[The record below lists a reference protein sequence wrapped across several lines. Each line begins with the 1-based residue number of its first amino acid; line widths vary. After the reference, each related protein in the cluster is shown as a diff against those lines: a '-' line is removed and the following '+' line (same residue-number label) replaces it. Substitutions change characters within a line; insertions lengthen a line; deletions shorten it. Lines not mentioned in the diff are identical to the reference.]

1 MKLKRKSIKE
11 TWGWHLLSF
20 LGSSTQDSRD
30 IVGCWVCKHNLQ
42 VQSTALCLHQCLTS
56 MQGWGMKG
64 FPLAEDQSLDVLHS
78 LSKVK
83 TGKRE
88 LMRKFS
94 YWTTSQKT
102 LYFYSW
108 IWEKRG
114 PRRGTHLYFLYLLFG
129 VLHIYNFHRKI
140 CPLSLCYVI
149 LKNINFQLNH
159 ILPTIIKL

>member
-1 MKLKRKSIKE
+1 MRVTSAI
-11 TWGWHLLSF
+11 LLGQSHSG
-20 LGSSTQDSRD
+20 LQRHCG
-30 IVGCWVCKHNLQ
+30 VWVCKHNLQ
-42 VQSTALCLHQCLTS
+42 VQSTILCLHQCLTS

-64 FPLAEDQSLDVLHS
+64 FPLAEDQCLDVLHS

-83 TGKRE
+83 AGKRE

-94 YWTTSQKT
+94 YWTTSQKI

-108 IWEKRG
+108 IWGKRG
-114 PRRGTHLYFLYLLFG
+114 PRRSACLYFLYLLFW

-149 LKNINFQLNH
+149 LKNVNFQLNH